1 MKRTASAQ
9 WNGSLKEG
17 SGILGTQSH
26 VLHETPYSFRSRF
39 GDGKETNPEELI
51 AAAHAGCF
59 SMALALALGEAGY
72 QPESI
77 ATRAELAF
85 DPGVLEITTIHLSLA
100 AKIPGITESVFQ
112 EIAARAKTGCPVSK
126 VLRAE
131 ISLTAVLES

>member
-1 MKRTASAQ
+1 MKRTASAA
-9 WNGSLKEG
+9 WTGTLKDG
-17 SGILGTQSH
+17 SGILGTQSQ

-59 SMALALALGEAGY
+59 SMALALSLGEAGY

-77 ATRAELAF
+77 ATRADLTF
-85 DPGVLEITTIHLSLA
+85 DPGVLEITAIHLSLTA
-100 AKIPGITESVFQ
+100 RIPGISETVFQ
-112 EIAARAKTGCPVSK
+112 ETAARAKAGCPVSK

-131 ISLTAVLES
+131 ITLSAVLEA